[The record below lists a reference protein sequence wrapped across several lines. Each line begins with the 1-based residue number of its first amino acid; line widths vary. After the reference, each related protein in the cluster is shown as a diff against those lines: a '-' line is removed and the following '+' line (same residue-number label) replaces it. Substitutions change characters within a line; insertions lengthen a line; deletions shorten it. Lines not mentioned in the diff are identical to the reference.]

1 MFTKKFDL
9 FKKCLGTGATRRNVA
24 REIIT
29 IESSLTRRADLGCP
43 AALANLVS
51 AVDEPVVASRYALF
65 MFDVDF
71 DDTTTSSIKAL

>member
-1 MFTKKFDL
+1 MFSKKFDL
-9 FKKCLGTGATRRNVA
+9 FKKCLGTGATRR
-24 REIIT
+24 EIVS

-43 AALANLVS
+43 AALAKLVS

-71 DDTTTSSIKAL
+71 DADTTTSSIKAL